1 MIYVSDIDLRNA
13 VQLTLHIDRYGLKY
27 VGIQHTDLDGITRCR
42 AYYYD
47 LGLGRW
53 MGDWRKPVN
62 ETLND
67 LFNVLFATY
76 DAGSTAVEEVFNC
89 GKN

>member
-13 VQLTLHIDRYGLKY
+13 VQLTLHIDKFGLKY
-27 VGIQHTDLDGITRCR
+27 VLVQRTDLAGITRCK

-47 LGLGRW
+47 LGLKRW

-62 ETLND
+62 ETLDD
-67 LFNVLFATY
+67 LFNVLFAAY
-76 DAGSTAVEEVFNC
+76 DAGLPAVEEVF
-89 GKN
+89 